1 MRISDWS
8 SDVCSS
14 DLLHHPPRLHR
25 FRPLVEN
32 VRVLVAAG
40 EVVVAL
46 DEQPV
51 LLLVARL
58 LRHAQQMPAPAELL
72 ALQLEIEV
80 PLGIALPGIAQ
91 RRPAAAVPQ
100 HHRAAARSEEHT
112 SELQSLMRLSYA
124 AFCLQKKKNRSNN
137 TTNGSLSKYNIYKTI
152 KQIR

>member
-58 LRHAQQMPAPAELL
+58 LRHAHQMPAPAELL

-100 HHRAAARSEEHT
+100 HHRAAAVLALRNGALEVADRKST
-112 SELQSLMRLSYA
+112 RLNS
-124 AFCLQKKKNRSNN
+124 SH
-137 TTNGSLSKYNIYKTI
+137 
-152 KQIR
+152 